1 MGTLIF
7 IGILFTAYIPM
18 QLVMKQADNIYE
30 IRIHEAKLNDDL
42 KAKEELMVYGY
53 SENEDEYVTVFVQ
66 NRGVNAVEVVRIWL
80 NDDNKTVSENVPSG
94 GSASFDPYELVGTED
109 EKLNVKV
116 TTANGNVFPNSLG
129 SAVYSSIYGWY
140 TPSLGICVT
149 IINDVGQY
157 QIEISRVSDPEDV
170 LGEYKSSGTDHDDIV
185 QTFLVPDDEPTH
197 EFNVEI
203 NKKVGGSWVP
213 LNVVSPVTVP
223 SATGNPIVYVI
234 VDGT

>member
-30 IRIHEAKLNDDL
+30 IRIHETKLQDDL
-42 KAKEELMVYGY
+42 KTKEELMVYAY
-53 SENEDEYVTVFVQ
+53 SETSDEYITVFVQ
-66 NRGVNAVEVVRIWL
+66 NRGVNVVEVVRIWL
-80 NDDNKTVSENVPSG
+80 NDDKETASKNIPSG
-94 GSASFDPYELVGTED
+94 GSASFGPYELVGEEG

-129 SAVYSSIYGWY
+129 SAVYSSMYGWY

-149 IINDVGQY
+149 IINDAGQY
-157 QIEISRVSDPEDV
+157 HIEVRRVSNGEL
-170 LGEYKSSGTDHDDIV
+170 LGEYQSSGTDHDDIV

-197 EFNVEI
+197 EFNVVI
-203 NKKVGGSWVP
+203 NKRVGGSWIP
-213 LNVVSPVTVP
+213 MNVVSPVLVP

-234 VDGT
+234 ADGT